1 MKYGS
6 ASEYAKVRRQ
16 ADKVAN
22 KATQKLDDERPRDGE
37 RVKAALADYHKRIAE
52 LNLLEAAAEEEA
64 RARSTAQTLKVNKRL
79 ALGEYNTA
87 GILPPWR
94 DEEGFPTVSL
104 SLALL
109 MGWTIGPAEYG
120 TRPVLHPPPK
130 PEDSKKRETRID
142 EMGS

>member
-1 MKYGS
+1 MKHGKYDD
-6 ASEYAKVRRQ
+6 EYNRVKRC
-16 ADKVAN
+16 ADKA
-22 KATQKLDDERPRDGE
+22 AQKLDDERPRDGE

-64 RARSTAQTLKVNKRL
+64 RARSAAHSLKTNKRL
-79 ALGEYNTA
+79 ALAEYNTA

-130 PEDSKKRETRID
+130 PEDPKKRETRID